1 VEVVS
6 AFLPLPSGIPICI
19 VIQSYAGAMSFT
31 VEADR
36 RAVPDVEIFADWMM
50 EEYNLLKR
58 ESATPLK
65 TSL

>member
-1 VEVVS
+1 
-6 AFLPLPSGIPICI
+6 
-19 VIQSYAGAMSFT
+19 MSFT

-36 RAVPDVEIFADWMM
+36 RAVPDVEIFADWMI